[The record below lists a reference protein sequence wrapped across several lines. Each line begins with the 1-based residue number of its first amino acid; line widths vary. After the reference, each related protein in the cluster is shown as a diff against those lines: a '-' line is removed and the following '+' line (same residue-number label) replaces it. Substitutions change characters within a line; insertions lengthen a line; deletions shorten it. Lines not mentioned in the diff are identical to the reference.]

1 MILRKNGDLVLA
13 YNPTTKAQS
22 PLSIALSHDRGLH
35 WARIFDLQTEPHQEF
50 LYPTLLEAPD
60 NLIHVVYTYKR
71 RSIAHDVF
79 SLDDD
84 KGK

>member
-1 MILRKNGDLVLA
+1 MIGGYIGLEYSICKR
-13 YNPTTKAQS
+13 NPT
-22 PLSIALSHDRGLH
+22 
-35 WARIFDLQTEPHQEF
+35 RI

>member
-35 WARIFDLQTEPHQEF
+35 WARIFDLQTEPHQNSCI
-50 LYPTLLEAPD
+50 LPYWKPLT
-60 NLIHVVYTYKR
+60 I
-71 RSIAHDVF
+71 
-79 SLDDD
+79 
-84 KGK
+84 